1 MQSQSQP
8 GSMPTKRAVSLA
20 VAIIMLVVG
29 AAAGVGVG
37 YFGAPRTTT
46 SGPLCSSGQ
55 TITIGELLDLSG
67 SLPTKERKRKILRLL
82 QSTTLTRLYPRAAVA
97 SDLPTQFR
105 TMLITTISPS
115 KN

>member
-8 GSMPTKRAVSLA
+8 GSMSTKRVVSLA
-20 VAIIMLVVG
+20 VAIIILVVG

-37 YFGAPRTTT
+37 YFGGPRTPT

-67 SLPTKERKRKILRLL
+67 SLSDQGKKTHGSSTLAINDINAALSASGCPLRF
-82 QSTTLTRLYPRAAVA
+82 AH
-97 SDLPTQFR
+97 
-105 TMLITTISPS
+105 
-115 KN
+115 